1 MAVRGGSIAE
11 DLSRFYTSKSLED
24 LCGLIFV
31 KSCQNF
37 LEIRNGRPQALLDLL
52 PPWSTL
58 AVAILTMFD
67 NPGREWFQ
75 GNY

>member
-1 MAVRGGSIAE
+1 MAVRGGSISE
-11 DLSRFYTSKSLED
+11 DLSGFCTSKSLED
-24 LCGLIFV
+24 FCGLIFV
-31 KSCQNF
+31 KSCQKF
-37 LEIRNGRPQALLDLL
+37 LEIWNGRPQALVDLL

-58 AVAILTMFD
+58 AVAILTTFD